1 MPQGHLVSAVCPTRA
16 SRIEYLPTA
25 IRCFQNQTYQHREL
39 VIVSEDDVTAV
50 IPSDTRIRLLR
61 CPPGLT
67 LGLKRTIG
75 AEAASGDV
83 VAHWDDDD
91 LYHPARLS
99 EQQAILT
106 PDKPITGYRSI
117 RFYSV
122 VDGHARAYHYH
133 DDALVLGTSIT
144 YRRSVLTEHPYP
156 DLTHGD
162 ECIWLAGLG
171 SLLTAT
177 DGLDRCIALDHDGN
191 TCPRIYTTSYSAI
204 DRAETLGLMQEWSSP
219 K

>member
-1 MPQGHLVSAVCPTRA
+1 
-16 SRIEYLPTA
+16 
-25 IRCFQNQTYQHREL
+25 
-39 VIVSEDDVTAV
+39 
-50 IPSDTRIRLLR
+50 
-61 CPPGLT
+61 
-67 LGLKRTIG
+67 LGRKRTIG

-91 LYHPARLS
+91 LYHPSRLA

-117 RFYSV
+117 RFYNV
-122 VDGHARAYHYH
+122 IDGQARAYRYH

-144 YRRSVLTEHPYP
+144 YQRSVLIEHPYP

-162 ECIWLAGLG
+162 ECIWLADLG
-171 SLLTAT
+171 SLLTPT
-177 DGLDRCIALDHDGN
+177 EGLDRCIALDHQGN
-191 TCPRIYTTSYSAI
+191 TCPRIYTSSYSDI
-204 DRAETLGLMQEWSSP
+204 DTAETLDLMQRWQTH